1 MGYSRFMRLHLG
13 VWRSGLVIL
22 PFAMLVLAGCSNL
35 AVFLGLRTRLDK
47 LPVTSISASLVTKGS
62 VQPVTALAPGHA
74 AQLVV
79 VANTADG
86 KQLVTAG
93 AGHGKVLLD
102 SFLFTPSVVQIN
114 SHGKVSL
121 PADPRISEGKIANL
135 HVDTVGHPD
144 VVADLHI
151 AVRYD
156 VPFVANFSGA
166 AGSRGFDGTDGL
178 DGSQGSSATP
188 SPPDPTT
195 GLPGPEGPGGNGG
208 NGGNGGDG
216 SNGGD
221 GAPGAAVHL
230 WLRLESTS
238 GPLLQAKVSGGGRD
252 LYYLIDPTGGTL
264 KVTADGGAGG
274 AGGSGGRA
282 GRGGLGGSGSPSG
295 FNGLDG
301 LPGSDGLAGAPGA
314 AGTITVSVD
323 PTAQP
328 YEHLLV
334 LSNHSGSGRPGP
346 APTIVIEPVPPL
358 W

>member
-1 MGYSRFMRLHLG
+1 MRLDVRLG
-13 VWRSGLVIL
+13 HSALAIL
-22 PFAMLVLAGCSNL
+22 PLVMLLCAGCTDL

-47 LPVTSISASLVTKGS
+47 LPVTSISASLVSKS
-62 VQPVTALAPGHA
+62 NAQPVTSLAPGHS

-102 SFLFTPSVVQIN
+102 SFVFTPALLRID

-121 PADPRISEGKIANL
+121 PADPRISEGKIPSL
-135 HVDTVGHPD
+135 HLDTVGHPD

-166 AGSRGFDGTDGL
+166 AGSKGFDGTDGQ
-178 DGSQGSSATP
+178 DGSQGTSATP
-188 SPPDPTT
+188 SAPDPTT
-195 GLPGPEGPGGNGG
+195 GLPGPEGPGGRGG
-208 NGGNGGDG
+208 DGGNGGDG
-216 SNGGD
+216 SDGGD
-221 GAPGAAVHL
+221 GAPGAAVHV
-230 WLRLESTS
+230 WLRLESDS
-238 GPLLQAKVSGGGRD
+238 SSLLQAKISGAGRD
-252 LYYLIDPTGGTL
+252 LYYLIDPAGGTL

-282 GRGGLGGSGSPSG
+282 GRGGQGGFGNPSG

-301 LPGSDGLAGAPGA
+301 RPGSDGRAGNPGA

-346 APTIVIEPVPPL
+346 APTFVIEPVSPL